1 MAEPRVLVVEDEA
14 AQRSLLA
21 TLLQGKGYAVSTAEG
36 VAAARRLLDGNA
48 FDAVVTDLQ
57 MPDGSGLD
65 VLATARRLDPD
76 VGVVVVTAYGTVPV
90 AVEAMRG
97 GAFDVLLKPVDP
109 DALLGVLRR
118 CVFTCTT
125 RPCFRAALT
134 IAWPSTTSTLI
145 GFST

>member
-1 MAEPRVLVVEDEA
+1 MPEPSILIVEDEVPQRTFLA
-14 AQRSLLA
+14 AFLE
-21 TLLQGKGYAVSTAEG
+21 GKGYDVRPAEG
-36 VAAARRLLDGNA
+36 VAAARRLLEEND

-97 GAFDVLLKPVDP
+97 GAFDVL
-109 DALLGVLRR
+109 
-118 CVFTCTT
+118 
-125 RPCFRAALT
+125 
-134 IAWPSTTSTLI
+134 
-145 GFST
+145 